1 MYVNNPAAKTIMR
14 MKIVDDADYQ
24 FTRYLFQSKLKCD
37 QILHKKKKEILSIQ
51 FLLNNR
57 KEKKKQFLKHYVCC
71 KII

>member
-24 FTRYLFQSKLKCD
+24 FTRYLFQWKLKCD
-37 QILHKKKKEILSIQ
+37 QILHKKKKKEILSIQ

-57 KEKKKQFLKHYVCC
+57 KEKKNSSWSTMFVVK
-71 KII
+71 

>member
-24 FTRYLFQSKLKCD
+24 FTRYLFQWKLKCD

-57 KEKKKQFLKHYVCC
+57 KEKKNSSWSTMFVVK
-71 KII
+71 

>member
-24 FTRYLFQSKLKCD
+24 FTRYLFQWKLKCD

-51 FLLNNR
+51 FLLDTR
-57 KEKKKQFLKHYVCC
+57 KEKKTVPEALCLL
-71 KII
+71 